1 MLLIKGNDY
10 ETPLGYLRYD
20 NKCRLESTDPGLGS
34 RSFFIDGSRRRK
46 SAPPRL

>member
-20 NKCRLESTDPGLGS
+20 NKCRLESSGPWTGLKVI
-34 RSFFIDGSRRRK
+34 FH
-46 SAPPRL
+46 